1 MLIGGKGLG
10 EKLLRNRKGVAFITV
25 LALILILAIVCVFFL
40 SFAVQALHSSTKTS
54 EMVIAFHLADA
65 GVSKCMWELATNYN
79 QSAQTLRSTGQYSED
94 PSTDPS
100 DQFDV
105 GYFKFTVKMLNP
117 SQPPPGPY
125 FAELIST
132 GYSKRGEI
140 QTLRALLKLFYGY
153 HHLRILDFAMYSDK
167 RLDLVGSSWIK
178 GDVGSNGDI
187 NFTGNA
193 SVYTLTLTLQTTNP
207 IPANVLWVTVQG
219 LQVPAYIDYDGD
231 GVPETP
237 YALDTNL
244 DGVADAVVKD
254 QNGVPLLYDSN
265 GDGKVDSVKST
276 GPFIY
281 YVDTNRDGIAD
292 SPSGNVF
299 SGGDVSYGGNNT
311 INGGVFENQ
320 PKEPLPVID
329 LNYYRS
335 IATEYYP
342 GDKTFAGN
350 ITLNGVIFVDGSV
363 SISGNISGQGM
374 IVARNGIKVTGD
386 VVYQSKSDFLALI
399 TPNVIKVAGNVRV
412 DGLLYSHNVQLPTE
426 VDLLGNVEI
435 NGAVI
440 GDNIITKGNVQITYD
455 PRIREISLP
464 LPGATMA
471 NAVYLLAWQEK

>member
-1 MLIGGKGLG
+1 
-10 EKLLRNRKGVAFITV
+10 
-25 LALILILAIVCVFFL
+25 
-40 SFAVQALHSSTKTS
+40 
-54 EMVIAFHLADA
+54 
-65 GVSKCMWELATNYN
+65 
-79 QSAQTLRSTGQYSED
+79 
-94 PSTDPS
+94 
-100 DQFDV
+100 
-105 GYFKFTVKMLNP
+105 
-117 SQPPPGPY
+117 
-125 FAELIST
+125 
-132 GYSKRGEI
+132 
-140 QTLRALLKLFYGY
+140 
-153 HHLRILDFAMYSDK
+153 LRILDFAMYSDK

-254 QNGVPLLYDSN
+254 QNGVPLLYDRN

-292 SPSGNVF
+292 SPSGNIF

-311 INGGVFENQ
+311 INGQVFENQ

-329 LNYYRS
+329 LSYYRA
-335 IATEYYP
+335 IATQYYP
-342 GDKTFAGN
+342 GDKTFSGN

-374 IVARNGIKVTGD
+374 IVARNGITVTRD

-426 VDLLGNVEI
+426 VDLLGNVKI

-440 GDNIITKGNVQITYD
+440 GDNVITKGNVQITYD